1 MSFSSHSGMVFPV
14 MLGLGLAAVSAGF
27 AQLPV
32 VPAAREPVTNSYHG
46 VAVVD
51 DYQWLEDAANPA
63 VRDWTRRQN
72 ERTRGWFDALDF
84 HAGLEQQ
91 LAELIADESAGYGLA
106 DCRGGII
113 FATRFKPPAQQ
124 PVLVRLKSVYPPA
137 LRQVVFDPNIW
148 NTNGTTAMDWS
159 VPSTDGRLMAV
170 CLSENGSE
178 NGVLHFFE
186 TDTGRA
192 LPDIIPGVQFPTGGG
207 SAAWNADGTGI
218 FYTRYPHAGERPE
231 GDLHFYQQVWFHKLG
246 TPVNADTYELGN
258 DFPRI
263 AEIELAASE
272 DGQWLLA
279 TVANGDGGDYAHYL
293 RNAAGSWQQLTQFKD
308 GVKAMKFGKDAALY
322 LLSTKDAPRGKIL
335 RLPLAGP
342 DLAKA
347 VVVVPEGRG
356 VVSEYEPSA
365 SGLYLA
371 VMEGG
376 PSRLW
381 FYPKN
386 PQSGSPVEVPA
397 LPVSSVSGLHC
408 WQGDEVL
415 FSNTSFLAPPGWY
428 EWAPGMK
435 QPRATAL
442 QMTSPANFD
451 DIEVVREFA
460 TSKDGTKIPISIMR
474 KKGIK
479 LDGKNPTLLTG
490 YGGYG
495 INLTPAFSSTRRI
508 WFDAGGVYA
517 VANLR
522 GGGEFGEAWHFGG
535 NLTHKQNVF
544 DDFIACA
551 EHLIQ
556 RKYTS
561 PDKLA
566 VMGASNGGLLM
577 GAFLTQRPD
586 LARAVVSR
594 VGIYDML
601 RVELD
606 PNGAFNTTEFGSV
619 KDEDQFKALY
629 AYSPYLHVTNGT
641 AYPAILFPCGDNDG
655 RVNPAHS
662 RKMTARLQAATS
674 SGLPVLL
681 RTTATAGHGMGS
693 SLKDRVA
700 EQADIYAFLLQEL
713 GVDTSPWTFK

>member
-1 MSFSSHSGMVFPV
+1 MCSSNHIGAVFPV
-14 MLGLGLAAVSAGF
+14 VLALGWAAASAGY
-27 AQLPV
+27 AQS
-32 VPAAREPVTNSYHG
+32 PAIPTAREPVTNIYHG
-46 VAVVD
+46 VAVAD

-63 VRDWTRRQN
+63 VHDWTRRQN
-72 ERTRGWFDALDF
+72 ERTRAYFDKLAF
-84 HAGLEQQ
+84 HDGLEQE
-91 LAELIADESAGYGLA
+91 LSELIADASAIYSLNY
-106 DCRGGII
+106 CRGGII

-124 PVLVRLKSVYPPA
+124 PVLVRLKSAFPPA
-137 LRQVVFDPNIW
+137 LRKAVFDPNLW

-159 VPSTDGRLMAV
+159 VPSTDGRLMAI

-178 NGVLHFFE
+178 NGVLHFFQ
-186 TDTGRA
+186 TDTGRP
-192 LPDIIPGVQFPTGGG
+192 LPDIIPGVQYPTGGG
-207 SAAWNADGTGI
+207 SADWNADGTGI
-218 FYTRYPHAGERPE
+218 FYTRYPRPGERPDA
-231 GDLHFYQQVWFHKLG
+231 DLHFYQQIWFHKLG
-246 TPVNADTYELGN
+246 TPVSADTYELGR

-263 AEIELAASE
+263 AEIGLTASE
-272 DGQWLLA
+272 SGQWLLA
-279 TVANGDGGDYAHYL
+279 TVANGDGGDFAHYL
-293 RNAAGSWQQLTQFKD
+293 RDASGSWRQLTRFED
-308 GVKAMKFGKDAALY
+308 GIKVVKFGKDAALY
-322 LLSTKDAPRGKIL
+322 LLSKKNAPRGKIL
-335 RLPLAGP
+335 RLPLAAP

-347 VVVVPEGRG
+347 AEVVPEGRG
-356 VVSEYEPSA
+356 VVDDYEPST
-365 SGLYLA
+365 SGLYVA
-371 VMEGG
+371 AMDGG

-381 FYPKN
+381 FYPGN
-386 PQSGSPVEVPA
+386 HGSRVEVPI
-397 LPVSSVSGLHC
+397 LPVSRVVGLRC
-408 WQGDEVL
+408 WHGDELL
-415 FSNTSFLAPPGWY
+415 FENESFLVPPGWY
-428 EWAPGMK
+428 EWQPGLAK
-435 QPRATAL
+435 PRPTAL
-442 QMTSPANFD
+442 LSTSPANFD

-460 TSKDGTKIPISIMR
+460 TSKDGTLIPISILR
-474 KKGIK
+474 KRGIH
-479 LDGKNPTLLTG
+479 LDGRNPALLTG

-495 INLTPAFSSTRRI
+495 INLAPAFSATRRI

-522 GGGEFGEAWHFGG
+522 GGGEFGEQWHLAG
-535 NLTHKQNVF
+535 NLTHKQHVF

-551 EHLIQ
+551 QHLIQ

-566 VMGASNGGLLM
+566 VMGGSNGGLLM

-594 VGIYDML
+594 VGLYDML

-629 AYSPYLHVTNGT
+629 AYSPYHHVKDGS
-641 AYPAILFPCGDNDG
+641 AYPAVLFPCGENDG

-674 SGLPVLL
+674 SSLPILL

-700 EQADIYAFLLQEL
+700 EQTDIYAFLLQEL